1 MRVVQIL
8 VEIFYRW
15 KYVILMNAGRSLNY
29 KILKLFSSSQ
39 AQVTWLKSKIDDSHA
54 SLLGGYSSASGYA
67 SFLIK
72 ENAHRNCSFDVGG
85 KEKGECSK
93 NTCAT

>member
-1 MRVVQIL
+1 
-8 VEIFYRW
+8 
-15 KYVILMNAGRSLNY
+15 MNAGRSFSY

-67 SFLIK
+67 
-72 ENAHRNCSFDVGG
+72 
-85 KEKGECSK
+85 
-93 NTCAT
+93 